1 MFLSLI
7 DRSVVIVIFNNRY
20 RLSMLGELL
29 TLDLDANVLAIKNIA
44 MLISENRD
52 QNFFFF
58 NVCGAAWVYSVKASM
73 TNINY
78 F

>member
-58 NVCGAAWVYSVKASM
+58 
-73 TNINY
+73 
-78 F
+78 

>member
-52 QNFFFF
+52 QNFFFLTC
-58 NVCGAAWVYSVKASM
+58 VEQHGCTLSKPV
-73 TNINY
+73 
-78 F
+78 